1 MVPFITFRSTS
12 TNGITL
18 TLGTKPNPSALF
30 WVTTSAEGTM
40 PGLKDYRVSAASDGT
55 MSYNFPT
62 VISVLCKI
70 DVTYFPFDTQI
81 CKLMVGVFFCL
92 ASSMFGLITL
102 WRFWR
107 F

>member
-1 MVPFITFRSTS
+1 
-12 TNGITL
+12 
-18 TLGTKPNPSALF
+18 
-30 WVTTSAEGTM
+30 M

-81 CKLMVGVFFCL
+81 CKLMVGVCFLFRFFHVWFNNTL
-92 ASSMFGLITL
+92 AVLEVLI
-102 WRFWR
+102 
-107 F
+107 

>member
-1 MVPFITFRSTS
+1 
-12 TNGITL
+12 
-18 TLGTKPNPSALF
+18 
-30 WVTTSAEGTM
+30 M

-81 CKLMVGVFFCL
+81 CKLMVGFSFRFFSFQSLFCFVL
-92 ASSMFGLITL
+92 LFKKKKKKKTFAQGALV
-102 WRFWR
+102 
-107 F
+107 